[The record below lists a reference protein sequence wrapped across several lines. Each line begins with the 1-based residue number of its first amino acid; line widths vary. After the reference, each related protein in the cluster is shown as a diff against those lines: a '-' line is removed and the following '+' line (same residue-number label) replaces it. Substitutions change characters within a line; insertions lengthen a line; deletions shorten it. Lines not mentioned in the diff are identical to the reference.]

1 MYTEYTSVEKP
12 LLNTLTKL
20 GWSFISPAT
29 LEAGSRDV
37 YDHIVPFLFEESFLR
52 INPSL
57 SPSDAKNILEK
68 LKRVENDEE
77 FYEWLLGERTYKP
90 AIDEH
95 SVSIHL
101 IDTDDIHNNSFHCTN
116 QYKTAATHPDNAEK
130 HIKPDVVLLVNGIP
144 LTIVE
149 CKTLSTENSTWED
162 GIKQIDRYI
171 RTTPN
176 LFKYN
181 TFNITTDGFTYK
193 YGATRSPKNYFM
205 EWKNDKDKE
214 VPIEADSEFQK
225 FNAGR
230 EKEYN
235 PFIDRQIYRML
246 NPETYLDI
254 VRNFI
259 AYEKEETVTIK
270 KICRYQQYR
279 AANKIIHRVV
289 SGEQKTGLI
298 WHTQG
303 SGKSLTMLFAAKKM
317 RNTEA
322 LNNPTILIV
331 VDRVDLD
338 TQISGTMSRIGL
350 KNATS
355 AGSISALKKKLSSGT
370 REIIVTTVFKFQD
383 IKKAVD
389 DRDNI
394 IILIDEAHRTQEGDV
409 SANMRAALPN
419 AYIFGFTGTPIDK
432 NDKNTHRNFG
442 YNPNTGKIERYMDL
456 YNIKDAID
464 DGATKPVHYMLRNR
478 KWFIS
483 QRDIDQVI
491 ATTLGHLNQEELDA
505 VKEKASRYETFMLKP
520 ERLDY
525 IALDIFKH
533 YTQSIEPKG
542 FKAQLVCISRKGCV
556 LLKDRLDEYLG
567 PEVSEIIFSTSPNDE
582 VELKKHAKTKD
593 EVKTIIKRFKKKDD
607 PIKILI
613 VQNMLLTGFDAPIEQ
628 VMYLDRPLKDHNLLQ
643 AIARTNR
650 PYPNKKCGIIVD
662 YCGVLKNLNKALN
675 FDETEVEDCLIDFQ
689 RLKEDLP
696 RQIEEF
702 KALLK
707 GANISNLPQTIEYI
721 EKNELVEDVKSKFS
735 EAQLSYETIC
745 PDSFV
750 VPYQTDY
757 QWMVKLITAL
767 NRHLNQSD
775 VNIDEYLPFTKQ
787 LIQDS
792 VDLTTVNES
801 IPVFKVDDNYLSKLD
816 GTPMSKEMKE
826 LTLEHRL
833 RSVLRVKIGE
843 LPVYKTLLER
853 LEGIISRKNEE
864 SADTLHLL
872 TELHESYMRAKKEDE
887 AHSEKKGIRAIKQ
900 ILEDRVVEEHRND
913 VAVEIDELLQKLV
926 DRKEW
931 YNQASVVANIQR
943 ELIKFLAIN
952 SGEDKRINIQPDELS
967 GYAKELL
974 KYIEVHY
981 R

>member
-12 LLNTLTKL
+12 LINTLTKL
-20 GWSFISPAT
+20 GWSYISLSE
-29 LEAGSRDV
+29 LEAGSRKV
-37 YDHIVPFLFEESFLR
+37 HDHIVPYLFTEAFLR
-52 INPSL
+52 LNPTL
-57 SPSDAKNILEK
+57 DHDDAKIILER

-77 FYEWLLGERTYKP
+77 FYEWLSGEKTYKP
-90 AIDEH
+90 SLDEH
-95 SVSIHL
+95 SINIHL
-101 IDTDDIHNNSFHCTN
+101 IDSDNLYNNDFRCTS
-116 QYKTAATHPDNAEK
+116 QYKTAVTHPDHAEK
-130 HIKPDVVLLVNGIP
+130 HIYPDVVLLVNGIP
-144 LTIVE
+144 LTIIE
-149 CKTLSTENSTWED
+149 CKVLTTENSTWEE
-162 GIKQIDRYI
+162 GIKQINRYI

-181 TFNITTDGFTYK
+181 AFNISTDGFVYK

-205 EWKNDKDKE
+205 EWKNDKDKA

-246 NPETYLDI
+246 NPGTFLDI
-254 VRNFI
+254 VKNFI
-259 AYEKEETVTIK
+259 VFEKEETATIK

-279 AANKIIHRVV
+279 AVNKIIDRVV

-355 AGSISALKKKLSSGT
+355 VGSISALKKKLSSGT

-389 DRDNI
+389 DRENI

-409 SANMRAALPN
+409 GANMRAALPN

-491 ATTLGHLNQEELDA
+491 DTQLGHLNQEELDTL
-505 VKEKASRYETFMLKP
+505 KEKASRYETFMLKP

-533 YTQSIEPKG
+533 YTGSIEPKG
-542 FKAQLVCISRKGCV
+542 FKAQLVCISRKGCI
-556 LLKDRLDEYLG
+556 LLKDRLDDYLG
-567 PEVSEIIFSTSPNDE
+567 PEASEIIFSTSPNDDA
-582 VELKKHAKTKD
+582 ELKKHAKTKE
-593 EVKTIIKRFKKKDD
+593 EVKTIIKRFKQKDD

-689 RLKEDLP
+689 QLKEDLP

-702 KALLK
+702 KTILK
-707 GANISNLPQTIEYI
+707 GANIFNLSQTIEYI
-721 EKNELVEDVKSKFS
+721 QKHELVEEVKSKFS

-745 PDSFV
+745 PDAFV
-750 VPYQTDY
+750 VPYQSDY
-757 QWMVKLITAL
+757 RWMAKLILAL
-767 NRHLNQSD
+767 NRHLNQSEIS
-775 VNIDEYLPFTKQ
+775 IDEYLPFTKK

-792 VDLTTVNES
+792 VDLSVVSES
-801 IPVFKVDDNYLSKLD
+801 VPVFKVDDNYLSKLD
-816 GTPMSKEMKE
+816 GTPVSKEMKE

-833 RSVLRVKIGE
+833 RSVLRVQVGE
-843 LPVYKTLLER
+843 LPIYKTLLER
-853 LEGIISRKNEE
+853 LEGIVSRKNEE
-864 SADTLHLL
+864 STDTLNLL
-872 TELHESYMRAKKEDE
+872 TELHESYLRAKKEDE
-887 AHSEKKGIRAIKQ
+887 ANVEKKGIRAIKQ
-900 ILEDRVVEEHRND
+900 ILQDRVEEEYQIE
-913 VAVEIDELLQKLV
+913 VAVEIDEMLDKLT

-943 ELIKFLAIN
+943 ELIIFLARN
-952 SGEDKRINIQPDELS
+952 SSEDGRIRIGPDEHS
-967 GYAKELL
+967 AFAKELL